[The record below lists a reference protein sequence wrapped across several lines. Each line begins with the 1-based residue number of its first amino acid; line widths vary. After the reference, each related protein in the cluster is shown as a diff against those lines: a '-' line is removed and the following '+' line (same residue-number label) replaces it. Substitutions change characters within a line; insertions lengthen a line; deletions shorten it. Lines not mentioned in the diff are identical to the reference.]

1 MGWSSIVLAQAQSL
15 LSMMSPISNVLHTS
29 VAENQD
35 KPERQSIAANVRA
48 DCYDAAL
55 NPKSALSNQHSS
67 QKNILHEHHGSLRL
81 EHDVL
86 DSKKHC
92 QNNHITLSKT
102 QCNDCAQMS
111 CQSLVTLVNT
121 QNLQFEF
128 SNQNIETLYPQ
139 YFAQNLIG
147 FWQEILRPPKT

>member
-1 MGWSSIVLAQAQSL
+1 MGWSSIVFAQAKSL
-15 LSMMSPISNVLHTS
+15 LMMSPLSNDIHTS
-29 VAENQD
+29 VAEDQD

-48 DCYDAAL
+48 DCHDVAL

-67 QKNILHEHHGSLRL
+67 QNILHEHHGSLHL
-81 EHDVL
+81 EYDVL
-86 DSKKHC
+86 DSKEHC
-92 QNNHITLSKT
+92 QNNHNTLSKT
-102 QCNDCAQMS
+102 QCNDCAQMG